1 LQLPLT
7 CDIKDKMEV
16 QMGEAERRG
25 MIGVIKKFD
34 RADHIQYDQLGR
46 DAMKEFLN
54 KKFEEF
60 RTIDNPNVHGID
72 LLTLDNKEQVVHCW
86 EIEVRHGNWQ
96 GDKNFPFREINCIE
110 RKDHQWRREESFT
123 KKIPFNLHPKYQ
135 ISYVQLNKECTRAV
149 LIDSRKILEY
159 PLKPWANRKSDGEYV
174 RQVPISET
182 IQIKLNK

>member
-1 LQLPLT
+1 
-7 CDIKDKMEV
+7 MS
-16 QMGEAERRG
+16 EAERRG
-25 MIGVIKKFD
+25 MVGVIKKFD

-54 KKFEEF
+54 KKFDKF

-72 LLTLDNKEQVVHCW
+72 LLTLNDKDEVVHCW

-96 GDKNFPFREINCIE
+96 GDRQFPFSEINCIE

-123 KKIPFNLHPKYQ
+123 KKIPFKLHNKYGV
-135 ISYVQLNKECTRAV
+135 SYVQLNKECTRAV
-149 LIDSRKILEY
+149 VIDSRKILEY

-174 RQVPISET
+174 RQVPITET
-182 IQIKLNK
+182 IQVTLNK